1 MKIIEGPSKQFLIFI
16 FGGLLSALID
26 VGTLILLIKIDT
38 TVFIAT
44 TGGFFL
50 GLLFN
55 YLFHTQVTFSVPKTI
70 RSLYCFVII
79 VGVNYIITLVFVFA
93 AQFLNMH
100 AVIGKLVSLPFVAL
114 NGFYLSKY
122 WAFK

>member
-1 MKIIEGPSKQFLIFI
+1 MKIMEAPSKQFFIFI
-16 FGGLLSALID
+16 LGGFLSALID
-26 VGTLILLIKIDT
+26 IGTLMLLIKIGT
-38 TVFIAT
+38 TVLVAT

-55 YLFHTQVTFSVPKTI
+55 YLFHTQVTFSVPKTM
-70 RSLYCFVII
+70 RSMFCFVII
-79 VGVNYIITLVFVFA
+79 VNVNYMLTLAFVFA
-93 AQFLNMH
+93 AYFLNVH
-100 AVIGKLVSLPFVAL
+100 AVVGKLVSLPFVAL